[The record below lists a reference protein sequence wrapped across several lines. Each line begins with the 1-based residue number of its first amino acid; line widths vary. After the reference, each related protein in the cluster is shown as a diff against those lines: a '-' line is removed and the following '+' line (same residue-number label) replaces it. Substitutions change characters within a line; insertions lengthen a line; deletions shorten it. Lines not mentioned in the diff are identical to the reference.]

1 MATVTA
7 SAPRSRSR
15 AWSRA
20 WRRWGKTALGV
31 LLVGLYL
38 FPVYWMVATSVKQ
51 AGDVLAVP
59 PQLIP
64 VPPVL
69 ESYAEQVLG
78 NPSLHRA
85 LVNSLVISLG
95 TMVLTLLLAAPAA
108 YALARLRLRIAG
120 VVVLVLL
127 MSQLL
132 PSINVAVPLFGIFRQ
147 LGLIN
152 SYPALILAN
161 TIFTVPFA
169 VIVLRP
175 FFAQVPADLE
185 DAAMVDGAS
194 RRVALAR
201 VVVPLVRPGLIT
213 VGVLSFLMAWGEF
226 TFGLTLT
233 TSETMQPVTV
243 ALNRFIGQYGTKWND
258 LMAVSTVI
266 ALPVVA
272 VFVGLQRYVISGL
285 TAGATKE

>member
-7 SAPRSRSR
+7 STPRSRGR
-15 AWSRA
+15 VWSRA
-20 WRRWGKTALGV
+20 WRRWGKTAVGV
-31 LLVGLYL
+31 VVVGLYL
-38 FPVYWMVATSVKQ
+38 FPVYWMVATSLK
-51 AGDVLAVP
+51 ASGDVLVVP

-64 VPPVL
+64 VPPAL
-69 ESYAEQVLG
+69 ESWATQVLD

-85 LVNSLVISLG
+85 LLNSLVIGFG
-95 TMVLTLLLAAPAA
+95 TTALTLLLAAPAA

-132 PSINVAVPLFGIFRQ
+132 PSINLAVPLFGIFRQ

-175 FFAQVPADLE
+175 FFAQIPADLE

-201 VVVPLVRPGLIT
+201 VVLPLVRPGLVT
-213 VGVLSFLMAWGEF
+213 VAVLSFLMAWGEF

-243 ALNRFIGQYGTKWND
+243 ALNRFIGQYGTEWND

-266 ALPVVA
+266 ALPVVV